1 MKIRILAV
9 VPCVLSFAA
18 CTAGPQ
24 ATPVL
29 HDGLGDS
36 RRVVSTRSA
45 EAQRYF
51 DQGLVLCWAFNHDEA
66 VRAFEE
72 AARLDPGCA
81 MAWWGV
87 AFALGPNI
95 NLPLTDESVS
105 LRAHRAAQ
113 MALTLSATATPVER
127 ALIEAMSLRYT
138 DPVPA
143 DRSALDLAYAE
154 AMREVRRAHPG
165 DTEVGVLFAD
175 SLMLL
180 SRRWRQW
187 PVDGDRGPYTDEIV
201 ATLQKVLAA
210 DPEHPGVNHFYIHA
224 VEASSRP
231 DRALAAADRLT
242 TSVPAAGH
250 LVHMPSHIYIRLG
263 KYKEAVETNR
273 GAVTADDGFFS
284 TAGSQ
289 GIYHYY
295 RAHNAHF
302 LVWAAMFLGAREEA
316 LSAARAMAGK
326 LPMDQLD
333 SLPRS
338 IESYLFIP
346 VHVMMRFGMWEE
358 ILAEPMPQERFP
370 IARALSHHAR
380 AVAYANTER
389 LDRAMVEQEAFEQV
403 SETIP
408 PDEVVRGANVGVLID
423 IARYMMRG
431 EVLFKQGKLAEAFA
445 ALRRAVEVEDTL
457 PYSEPP
463 GWMQPIRH
471 ALGALLL
478 EAGELEEAEAVYRK
492 DLEQHAENGW
502 SLHGLAECLRRTGR
516 TQEAEDVER
525 RFQAAWA
532 HADIQIDASC
542 FCRVSG

>member
-1 MKIRILAV
+1 MKNRLMLVVCNLILV
-9 VPCVLSFAA
+9 A
-18 CTAGPQ
+18 C
-24 ATPVL
+24 ATSSPGKLRL
-29 HDGLGDS
+29 HEGLGDS
-36 RRVVSTRSA
+36 GRVVSTRSA
-45 EAQRYF
+45 EAQAYF
-51 DQGLVLCWAFNHDEA
+51 DQGLALCWGFNHDEA

-81 MAWWGV
+81 MAWWGG
-87 AFALGPNI
+87 AYALGPNI
-95 NLPLTDESVS
+95 NLPLTDDTVA
-105 LRAHRAAQ
+105 LRAHQAAQ
-113 MALTLSATATPVER
+113 KAFELAGTATPVEK
-127 ALIEAMSLRYT
+127 ALIEVMSRRYA

-143 DRSALDLAYAE
+143 DRSALDLAYAD
-154 AMREVRRAHPG
+154 AMRDVWRNHP
-165 DTEVGVLFAD
+165 DDAEVGVLFAD

-187 PVDGDRGPYTDEIV
+187 PVDGDRGPHTDEIV
-201 ATLQKVLAA
+201 ATLQRVLAA
-210 DPEHPGVNHFYIHA
+210 SPDHPGVNHFYIHA
-224 VEASSRP
+224 VEASTRP
-231 DRALAAADRLT
+231 GRALAAADFLT
-242 TSVPAAGH
+242 SAVPAAGH

-284 TAGSQ
+284 SAGPQ
-289 GIYHYY
+289 GTYHYY

-302 LVWAAMFLGAREEA
+302 LIWAGMFLGAREEA
-316 LSAARAMAGK
+316 LVAAREMAGK

-346 VHVMMRFGMWEE
+346 VHVMMRFGMWQE
-358 ILAEPMPQERFP
+358 ILAEPVPLERYP
-370 IARALSHHAR
+370 VAGALWHHAR
-380 AVAYANTER
+380 AVAYANTGR
-389 LDRAMVEQEAFEQV
+389 VDRALIEAEAFERLAD
-403 SETIP
+403 TIP
-408 PDEVVRGANVGVLID
+408 QETVVRGANVGVLID

-431 EVLFKQGKLAEAFA
+431 EVLFKQGKHSEAFV
-445 ALRRAVEVEDTL
+445 ALRKAVEVEDTL

-478 EAGELEEAEAVYRK
+478 EAGELEEAEAVYRR

-516 TQEAEDVER
+516 TEEAEDVER
-525 RFQAAWA
+525 RFEAAWA
-532 HADIQIDASC
+532 YADVQIEASC
-542 FCRVSG
+542 FCRVTG